1 MYPQNRMDLA
11 GDGGIWCSTF
21 LWKEGVCSGLLP
33 TSLIGGCFPFG
44 YICVC
49 VYVYA
54 LKRAWHYM
62 TLSYFKNR
70 TYFLKDE
77 KNV

>member
-1 MYPQNRMDLA
+1 MSMSIYM
-11 GDGGIWCSTF
+11 C
-21 LWKEGVCSGLLP
+21 V
-33 TSLIGGCFPFG
+33 
-44 YICVC
+44 CVC

-54 LKRAWHYM
+54 LKRAWCYM
-62 TLSYFKNR
+62 TFSYFKNR